1 MDQLLAGVTLLALLG
16 IVLSWLLGVCER
28 RVLRWRE

>member
-1 MDQLLAGVTLLALLG
+1 VTLLALLG